1 MDYRKLYTWLVIAD
15 KSMQPNMAEL
25 SRAADA
31 GVEAVEKPPIPSM
44 SLLKCWYR

>member
-1 MDYRKLYTWLVIAD
+1 MDYRKLYTWRVIAD

-31 GVEAVEKPPIPSM
+31 GVMTQLSGARHYVNRQ
-44 SLLKCWYR
+44 L